1 MEKKNNCMRVGFS
14 TILWVV
20 LAILLCAAPAG
31 WAVTFDDGGEHDIDY
46 AIYLDSVEVGNA
58 TVNLLPG
65 AYIDWFVYTT
75 NNSVVNIK
83 GGTVGLWID
92 VAPDAEVTVYGT
104 GFNLGEG
111 EHFIDYGTVIGSYD
125 NGDPINLT
133 FDCQPDATVTLAA
146 TGGGG
151 PTPIY
156 IDIKPGSFPNSINL
170 GSHGVIPVAIFSTA
184 DFDATTLN
192 PENIFLAGSG
202 VRVRGKGNKY
212 LVSEED
218 VNGDGLMDL
227 VVKVE
232 TENLDPTEFKDD
244 GAFLRVHEN
253 SDQESPVLYEGWDE
267 IRIVPRR
274 RGKGHS

>member
-111 EHFIDYGTVIGSYD
+111 EHFIDYGTVTGFYE

-146 TGGGG
+146 PGGGG